1 MNSGYFLWNS
11 LGYFSILLTS
21 LTSLSSMCSS
31 YMVNMSH
38 TVSQNEGFT
47 VLKSS
52 SDSPMVTGGSSDSAA
67 IILSRLI
74 GTDSHVS
81 GSTTALGWCRCRG
94 QVKVWEG
101 RDSKRMVNTRVMT
114 NRGKYFYCYLTE

>member
-38 TVSQNEGFT
+38 TVSQKEGFT

-67 IILSRLI
+67 ITLSRLI

-81 GSTTALGWCRCRG
+81 GSTTALGWCWCRG
-94 QVKVWEG
+94 QVKVREG
-101 RDSKRMVNTRVMT
+101 RDSKKMVNTRVIT
-114 NRGKYFYCYLTE
+114 NLGKYFYCQLTE